1 MEIITANKH
10 LTDIVSDIYRLQAN
24 IAKYIN
30 LNESSEDIR
39 VRDDLDILTS
49 INDSLSDATG
59 RIGDMIGG
67 LIIDQVYEPFKAEK
81 P

>member
-1 MEIITANKH
+1 MKTITANKH
-10 LTDIVSDIYRLQAN
+10 LADIVSDIYRLQAN
-24 IAKYIN
+24 IVKYIN

-39 VRDDLDILTS
+39 VRNDLDILDS

-67 LIIDQVYEPFKAEK
+67 IIIDQVYEPFKAKK